1 MTTFGFKKIF
11 NYFSIF
17 TIILGSA
24 FGPFYTANA
33 ADLTL
38 TAADAWN
45 DGDGGVLDS
54 PTAND
59 NVDVDGFIM
68 SIKKSADIG
77 AITDSDAVARDD
89 AGDVLITSDV
99 LSADLTITIGSLHNE
114 GLVDIK
120 TLDADNS
127 TMNVT
132 FEGAFDTK
140 QTLNIETTEVTAND
154 DLTVTFA
161 GRLTTGGAITI
172 VADGNGLGSRSSD
185 VTVNVAGHLTNGADS
200 SLNDNGG
207 GLAKLVLNGTSLQ
220 EIAKEIEGASAGEG
234 TIQNSN
240 TSNTV
245 TFLEE
250 LGSTNEL
257 LALTHDASTAT
268 IHTLAVDAL
277 TVTSAGT
284 ETYSAGGFKATTY
297 NKTAGS
303 ATFDATN
310 AGDTIN
316 NIAGN
321 GPADLNMSESTTIN
335 FTIASG
341 EASNIDAVI
350 DGTDN
355 GFGTLTFKNTDA
367 NAPGIFTVEDTIG
380 ASKTIAAMTIGSSTM
395 AGSIATEAA
404 AIIAGAVTVVGGDA
418 AAEDSQLDA
427 GASLTAGSIALTP
440 NTGDAILDITANAT
454 ISGTIDAVGS
464 GSANAIVEITGGT
477 GTFSSVVGGTTA
489 IDSFTLV
496 DGTAAAINEDFKA
509 TTTTI
514 TDAATITYDKGG
526 DQTHTG
532 AITATADDD
541 GSIINANTDGELTFT
556 AAIGTATNALTE
568 ITLNDGAKTNFNAA
582 VFAKTLDIDT
592 NGETTVFA
600 VAGNEIGD
608 TGANAGALEI
618 VAGAVIELGTA
629 IGSGNTVFDTTT
641 ADTGAGGVAIAGDIT
656 IKPSANFTSGT
667 ITLID
672 GDEDNLSAGEQAD
685 ILVQDTALT
694 DFTVT
699 AGAQDVTIA
708 AAAKSDTT
716 TGSEL
721 SITVNASKGL
731 RQAIEAVANDSS
743 ALTAFNNSLVGINGK
758 TTADATAIAKQAAP
772 QTELT
777 AGSSVAAAMHE
788 DGQIAAVYARLQGR
802 NFMIGR

>member
-1 MTTFGFKKIF
+1 TIFGFKKIF

-114 GLVDIK
+114 GIVDIK

-161 GRLTTGGAITI
+161 GAVTTGGAITI

-207 GLAKLVLNGTSLQ
+207 GLAKLVLNGTGAQ
-220 EIAKEIEGASAGEG
+220 TIAKEIEGASAGEG
-234 TIQNSN
+234 TVQNSN
-240 TSNTV
+240 TGNTV
-245 TFLEE
+245 TFTEE

-257 LALTHDASTAT
+257 LALTHDASSTT
-268 IHTLAVDAL
+268 VHTLAVDAI

-284 ETYSAGGFKATTY
+284 ETYSAGLFKATTY

-316 NIAGN
+316 NIAGS

-341 EASNIDAVI
+341 EASNVDAVI
-350 DGTDN
+350 DGTSA

-367 NAPGIFTVEDTIG
+367 NAPGIYTVEDTIG
-380 ASKTIAAMTIGSSTM
+380 ANASIAAITIGSSTV

-427 GASLTAGSIALTP
+427 GANITAGSIALTP
-440 NTGDAILDITANAT
+440 NT
-454 ISGTIDAVGS
+454 
-464 GSANAIVEITGGT
+464 
-477 GTFSSVVGGTTA
+477 
-489 IDSFTLV
+489 
-496 DGTAAAINEDFKA
+496 
-509 TTTTI
+509 
-514 TDAATITYDKGG
+514 
-526 DQTHTG
+526 
-532 AITATADDD
+532 
-541 GSIINANTDGELTFT
+541 
-556 AAIGTATNALTE
+556 
-568 ITLNDGAKTNFNAA
+568 
-582 VFAKTLDIDT
+582 
-592 NGETTVFA
+592 
-600 VAGNEIGD
+600 
-608 TGANAGALEI
+608 
-618 VAGAVIELGTA
+618 
-629 IGSGNTVFDTTT
+629 
-641 ADTGAGGVAIAGDIT
+641 
-656 IKPSANFTSGT
+656 
-667 ITLID
+667 
-672 GDEDNLSAGEQAD
+672 
-685 ILVQDTALT
+685 
-694 DFTVT
+694 
-699 AGAQDVTIA
+699 
-708 AAAKSDTT
+708 
-716 TGSEL
+716 
-721 SITVNASKGL
+721 
-731 RQAIEAVANDSS
+731 
-743 ALTAFNNSLVGINGK
+743 
-758 TTADATAIAKQAAP
+758 
-772 QTELT
+772 
-777 AGSSVAAAMHE
+777 
-788 DGQIAAVYARLQGR
+788 
-802 NFMIGR
+802 